1 MGNRTHGIAYFTQ
14 HPVPERSQTQFCFK
28 KYPKGQVQE
37 CISQVWRRNSVENQ
51 MTCMSIRN
59 NNVVSITSEEHM
71 KNTEVQEKL
80 MKIIIKHKRMQANK

>member
-1 MGNRTHGIAYFTQ
+1 M
-14 HPVPERSQTQFCFK
+14 
-28 KYPKGQVQE
+28 
-37 CISQVWRRNSVENQ
+37 ENQ
-51 MTCMSIRN
+51 MTCTSIRN